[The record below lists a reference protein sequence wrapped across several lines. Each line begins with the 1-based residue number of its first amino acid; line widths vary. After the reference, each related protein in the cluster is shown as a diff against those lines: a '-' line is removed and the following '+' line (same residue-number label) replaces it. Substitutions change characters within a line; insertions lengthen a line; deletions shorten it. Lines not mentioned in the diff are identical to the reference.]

1 MTTHDNHAAHPAD
14 GSGNRV
20 APGPSPIGP
29 NARRFS
35 MGVSR
40 GNPSDRMGSAE
51 PARASRTP
59 RVPSKLGE
67 AAKQVPAPG
76 LRELEI
82 NGSFADPLLHERNP
96 PGIIR
101 GMESVSSHLRRAL
114 RECGEPMSAIAE
126 QTGIN
131 KSVLSRFVSS
141 GRAIRS
147 DNLDQ
152 LCAHLGLSLTAKTTR
167 KRKDR

>member
-1 MTTHDNHAAHPAD
+1 M
-14 GSGNRV
+14 
-20 APGPSPIGP
+20 
-29 NARRFS
+29 
-35 MGVSR
+35 
-40 GNPSDRMGSAE
+40 
-51 PARASRTP
+51 
-59 RVPSKLGE
+59 
-67 AAKQVPAPG
+67 PAPRF
-76 LRELEI
+76 REPEI
-82 NGSFADPLLHERNP
+82 NGRFADQLLHERNP

-167 KRKDR
+167 KRKER

>member
-1 MTTHDNHAAHPAD
+1 MTTHDKHSAHPAD
-14 GSGNRV
+14 TSGNRV
-20 APGPSPIGP
+20 ARRPSPIGP
-29 NARRFS
+29 SARRFS

-40 GNPSDRMGSAE
+40 GNPSDRMGSEE
-51 PARASRTP
+51 PARATRTS
-59 RVPSKLGE
+59 RVPSNPGGGT
-67 AAKQVPAPG
+67 KQVLAPRF
-76 LRELEI
+76 REPEI
-82 NGSFADPLLHERNP
+82 NGSFADQLLHERNQP
-96 PGIIR
+96 DIIR

-152 LCAHLGLSLTAKTTR
+152 LCAHLGLSLTAKNTR
-167 KRKDR
+167 KRKER

>member
-1 MTTHDNHAAHPAD
+1 MPGGTTKQKP
-14 GSGNRV
+14 
-20 APGPSPIGP
+20 
-29 NARRFS
+29 
-35 MGVSR
+35 
-40 GNPSDRMGSAE
+40 
-51 PARASRTP
+51 TP
-59 RVPSKLGE
+59 RF
-67 AAKQVPAPG
+67 
-76 LRELEI
+76 RETEI
-82 NGSFADPLLHERNP
+82 DGRFADQVLHESNRS
-96 PGIIR
+96 GIMR

-152 LCAHLGLSLTAKTTR
+152 LCAHLGLSLAAKTIR
-167 KRKDR
+167 KRKER